1 MPLFEFR
8 CKKCKAITEV
18 LILGIG
24 SESHAVSCATCGSAV
39 TAKLVSRVTF
49 KVAKPTKY
57 SEEFLHGARSFLRSQ
72 KETAELFAE
81 GKGSDDS
88 KTFQMAE
95 QIGERIDRTLV
106 ARMPKQKR

>member
-18 LILGIG
+18 LVQGIG
-24 SESHAVSCATCGSAV
+24 SQSHTAVCAKCGSVA
-39 TAKLVSRVTF
+39 TTKLVSRVTF
-49 KVAKPTKY
+49 KVAKPAKY
-57 SEEFLHGARSFLRSQ
+57 SEEFLHGARSFLQAQ

-81 GKGSDDS
+81 GRGSDDS
-88 KTFQMAE
+88 KTFQLAE

-106 ARMPKQKR
+106 SRMPKQKR